1 MNTEKQIIYA
11 NLHKL
16 FVILCNFQTHNNH
29 EITFLHCNVPFFTS
43 AFNKNFKK
51 LVTEFICS
59 LL

>member
-43 AFNKNFKK
+43 AFNKN
-51 LVTEFICS
+51 
-59 LL
+59 